1 MRRATAPVLVLA
13 AALSLPATA
22 RAQGGDDAPPPAAG
36 VLRVMIPGV
45 WWRWNERFGSGTA
58 GRADGQLEPIGVDF
72 SADSLGTTQLPFLGP
87 SEAALRTVT
96 GLPAFRLDI
105 GRSDV
110 QLNANVR
117 SLPIAVSFGVSRRFS
132 VGVLLPLVR
141 SRVEAVFRMDTVGPL
156 LGTVGPNPGYSQAGA
171 YDAFRQ
177 QVDTALA
184 ALIEQ
189 ASAGPAAL
197 RAQALATLDQ
207 YRDILCG
214 LYGLGGGSPGS
225 QSSPCVSTALAG
237 AAPFLPLTGTE
248 AADSI
253 GSRLADAQTAYAQ
266 LAALYAGQGVTLP
279 AFTAGFALPDAGAA
293 VTRSDFERFLTD
305 PAQGVSGDTL
315 GQVLHTR
322 LGDAAVTA
330 TYVFAERSVWRGL
343 VHATVRLPTGMV
355 DDDANFIDV
364 GTGLHQLGL
373 ELGTRND
380 VALGTRFRIV
390 AAARVGVFAPD
401 RLWRRVSPPW
411 LPIAPLSS
419 RAEVRRAT
427 GASVALDLTPTWRI
441 DDAFSIGVRYGLFR
455 QSATHHTYVD
465 AADSARVRLPAS
477 ALDAETAMRWMR
489 VGAAVTFSTLERFA
503 AGRAALPYSLTVGY
517 QNTVWGRGGL
527 TPQASLMYVTLATY
541 FRLFGEAAPR
551 STW

>member
-1 MRRATAPVLVLA
+1 MRRATVPVLVLA
-13 AALSLPATA
+13 AALFLPGAA

-58 GRADGQLEPIGVDF
+58 GRAEGQLEPIGVDF
-72 SADSLGTTQLPFLGP
+72 TTDSLGTTQLPFLGP
-87 SEAALRTVT
+87 SEAALRSVT
-96 GLPAFRLDI
+96 GLSAFRLDI
-105 GRSDV
+105 GGSDV

-117 SLPIAVSFGVSRRFS
+117 SLPLALSYGVSRRLS
-132 VGVLLPLVR
+132 IGVLLPLVR
-141 SRVEAVFRMDTVGPL
+141 SRVEAVLRMDTAGTLPGNVGA
-156 LGTVGPNPGYSQAGA
+156 NPGYTQAGV

-189 ASAGPAAL
+189 ATNGPAAL

-207 YRDILCG
+207 YQGLLCD

-225 QSSPCVSTALAG
+225 QASPCVSAALGG

-253 GSRLADAQTAYAQ
+253 GSRLAAAQAAYAQ
-266 LAALYAGQGVTLP
+266 LVALYAGQGVTLP
-279 AFTAGFALPDAGAA
+279 GFSAAFALPNDSAV

-305 PAQGVSGDTL
+305 PAQGVAGDTL

-322 LGDAAVTA
+322 LGDVEVSA
-330 TYVFAERSVWRGL
+330 TYAFAERPTWRGL
-343 VHATVRLPTGMV
+343 LHATVRLPTGMV
-355 DDDANFIDV
+355 DSERNFIDV
-364 GTGLHQLGL
+364 GTGLHQLGF
-373 ELGTRND
+373 EVGTRND
-380 VALGTRFRIV
+380 FALGSRFRIV
-390 AAARVGVFAPD
+390 AAARVGAFVPD
-401 RLWRRVSPPW
+401 RLFRRVSPAW

-427 GASVALDLTPTWRI
+427 GSFVGLDLTPTWRI

-455 QSATHHTYVD
+455 QAATRYTYVD
-465 AADSARVRLPAS
+465 GADSARVRLPAS
-477 ALDAETAMRWMR
+477 VLDAETSMRWMR

-541 FRLFGEAAPR
+541 FRLFGESAQR
-551 STW
+551 GTW